1 MLRLGVSNFGW
12 TQPSGVAPE
21 LSLVFSSSGADHRG
35 QEVLSTGA
43 WKSPRAAWGE
53 GIEDWILPAR
63 GGTGPGVTAGQQ
75 QQGTSGPG
83 SSLQSPQPY
92 IAPTYAAT

>member
-1 MLRLGVSNFGW
+1 MLRLGVSNLGW

-43 WKSPRAAWGE
+43 WKSPRAAWGRRLMRT
-53 GIEDWILPAR
+53 GYFLPEVEPDR
-63 GGTGPGVTAGQQ
+63 E
-75 QQGTSGPG
+75 
-83 SSLQSPQPY
+83 
-92 IAPTYAAT
+92 